1 MKKRE
6 QRSKHR
12 NKERLERSRVS
23 SVSHSILL
31 PRVLPW
37 LSCLALG
44 QARDQERP
52 TCLVWLANALGQN
65 MSSPRSEF
73 LPRMH
78 DRQPVV
84 LGKLPSFDFPGSEPT
99 ARKGPV
105 ECGMKGG
112 RIVRLKGMGISKFGN
127 RANLYFFPKL
137 EQGPSILTMSTKLH
151 DWWTSQQCSLPGSRM
166 WSLHWWARI

>member
-1 MKKRE
+1 
-6 QRSKHR
+6 
-12 NKERLERSRVS
+12 
-23 SVSHSILL
+23 
-31 PRVLPW
+31 
-37 LSCLALG
+37 
-44 QARDQERP
+44 
-52 TCLVWLANALGQN
+52 
-65 MSSPRSEF
+65 
-73 LPRMH
+73 MH

-151 DWWTSQQCSLPGSRM
+151 DWWTKLDLDILQPAERSTGVVWLWSQGMDSHR
-166 WSLHWWARI
+166 